1 MEIDLNKAP
10 FLSTEP
16 WTGLAQQVPEALRHL
31 KTAAQSGVAWH
42 QALLE
47 AVGLW
52 TQPQEEYQDR
62 HYQYLIQG
70 EAFDWLL
77 LAERLCVELDGVIPA
92 EEKELLLFW
101 GQLPEAV
108 EPDVF
113 RDLLGTNKYRGYLNF
128 WYGVVVEE
136 ALQLGVEE
144 DVRKRH
150 TARGYSDTED
160 LIEEAYLHLYNASRS
175 ELLEEFRQ
183 HANIPKRRH
192 LSLSDMKE
200 FTYWLHKRRL
210 EIWDP
215 ARVASDTKKGIKRL
229 RLLEQ
234 STNTSRVHTSAKAEP
249 VAARFPTHTPGHPY
263 DRIRH
268 THFCLLSP
276 DEGWRPVGRSM

>member
-1 MEIDLNKAP
+1 MENDLNKVP

-31 KTAAQSGVAWH
+31 KTAAQSGIAWH

-52 TQPQEEYQDR
+52 TQPQEEYQGR

-136 ALQLGVEE
+136 ALQLSVEE

-160 LIEEAYLHLYNASRS
+160 LIEEAYIHLYNVSRS

-183 HANIPKRRH
+183 HAHIPRRRH

-210 EIWDP
+210 KIWDP

-234 STNTSRVHTSAKAEP
+234 STNTSRVHTSAQ
-249 VAARFPTHTPGHPY
+249 G
-263 DRIRH
+263 
-268 THFCLLSP
+268 
-276 DEGWRPVGRSM
+276 